1 MSRCRNTP
9 NSPSGTKSK
18 NDLFT
23 STIRIRHFLTCD
35 FLSFG
40 PRWGETST
48 TVSDMKKKIE
58 IPKPKRRKKEPLAVL
73 QPPGGIEQ
81 SSLPKTGKCKWT
93 YDALSRVLKADHS
106 LNKSSP
112 FVMDEDDE
120 KFMLQMMER
129 DDITVISGG
138 FVDGK
143 QLDRDIWTMEAVG
156 GMMIGDIYHSI
167 KKLEST
173 ETGFR

>member
-1 MSRCRNTP
+1 M
-9 NSPSGTKSK
+9 
-18 NDLFT
+18 
-23 STIRIRHFLTCD
+23 
-35 FLSFG
+35 
-40 PRWGETST
+40 
-48 TVSDMKKKIE
+48 
-58 IPKPKRRKKEPLAVL
+58 
-73 QPPGGIEQ
+73 
-81 SSLPKTGKCKWT
+81 
-93 YDALSRVLKADHS
+93 LKADHS